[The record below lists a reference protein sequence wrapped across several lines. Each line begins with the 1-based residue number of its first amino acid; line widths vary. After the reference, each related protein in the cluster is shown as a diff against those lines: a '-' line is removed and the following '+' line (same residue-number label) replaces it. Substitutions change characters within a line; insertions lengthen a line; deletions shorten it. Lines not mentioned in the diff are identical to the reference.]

1 MRALFGRAKHFIE
14 KYERPLSAGALLFG
28 FTVDSLTLRR
38 IDLLA
43 ENIVLISYL
52 SIAALAIIILAFKE
66 THNPKNRLFLWIAA
80 VAPFVMQVVF
90 GGLFSAFVVFY
101 SRSASLSSSWPF
113 MLFLVGVLIGNEA
126 FRPYYEKLT
135 FHVAVFFVGLL
146 SYCLF
151 LVPIIFRTVG
161 ILAFFGSII
170 LSLFLVYLFVL
181 LLALV
186 GRSRV
191 KASRR
196 PLIFTIGG
204 ITALILFAYAANIIP
219 PVPLALKDSAVA
231 HGLVRE
237 GDAYTLTVEPRS
249 VLDQIRLKET
259 FHRTGNE
266 PVFVWTSVFA
276 PTRLEAAVVHKWQYK
291 QDREWVTVNKV
302 AFPITGG
309 RENGFRVFSE
319 KSNLFD
325 GAWRVSV
332 ETWNGQIIGRVRF
345 DVMTARV
352 PVPQEIIER

>member
-1 MRALFGRAKHFIE
+1 MRVLFHRAKHFIE
-14 KYERPLSAGALLFG
+14 KHERTLSAGALVFG

-43 ENIVLISYL
+43 ENLVLITYL
-52 SIAALAIIILAFKE
+52 VVAAAAIIIIAFQE
-66 THNPKNRLFLWIAA
+66 SHSPKNRLFLWVAE
-80 VAPFVMQVVF
+80 VAPFAMQVVF

-101 SRSASLSSSWPF
+101 FRSASLSASWPF
-113 MLFLVGVLIGNEA
+113 MLFLVGMLVGNEA

-151 LVPIIFRTVG
+151 LVPIAFRTVG
-161 ILAFFGSII
+161 VLTFFVSII
-170 LSLFLVYLFVL
+170 LSLALIYLFVL
-181 LLALV
+181 ALSVV

-191 KASRR
+191 KSSRR
-196 PLIFTIGG
+196 PLIYTIGG

-231 HGLVRE
+231 HELVRA
-237 GDAYTLTVEPRS
+237 GDTYTLLVEPRS
-249 VLDQIRLKET
+249 ALDYLRLKET
-259 FHRTGNE
+259 YHRVGNE
-266 PVFVWTSVFA
+266 PVYVWTSVFA

-291 QDREWVTVNKV
+291 QDGEWVTVNQV

-309 RENGFRVFSE
+309 RDNGFRVFSE
-319 KSNLFD
+319 KTNLYD

-332 ETWNGQIIGRVRF
+332 ETQNGQIIGRVRF
-345 DVMTARV
+345 DIVSV
-352 PVPQEIIER
+352 PFKSSVEAITR